1 MPSRII
7 KEGICANDQIDQ
19 LTPFEETVFYRLIVN
34 ADDYGRFDGRLAILR
49 ARLFPLK
56 NEKQLKDT
64 DLKAAL
70 ESLARVDL
78 LKMYKCDGKPYV
90 CLTGWERN
98 QQIRAKKSKYPDPS
112 TADASPEVAN
122 GCNESENSC
131 NQSDAP
137 DGEKKK
143 PQAPPEKNP
152 QTVPDEPFVFTL
164 LLNDDTSH
172 GVTASEIAEYRKL
185 YPAVDVA
192 QEFRNMIGWINSNPT
207 KRKTKAGIRRFINS
221 WLARKQNEGGTS
233 NGRYAN
239 ASNGWNGSGNSG
251 QKVSGSSD
259 QQSRFGDLSGSK
271 KL

>member
-56 NEKQLKDT
+56 PEKQLMDT

-78 LKMYKCDGKPYV
+78 LKMYRCDGKPYV

-98 QQIRAKKSKYPDPS
+98 QQIRAKKSKYPDPE
-112 TADASPEVAN
+112 TADELPEVASD
-122 GCNESENSC
+122 CNEFDNSC
-131 NQSDAP
+131 NQVETPAV
-137 DGEKKK
+137 GKKQK
-143 PQAPPEKNP
+143 IE
-152 QTVPDEPFVFTL
+152 PDEPVVFKL
-164 LLNDDTSH
+164 ILNDGTYWDVLQSH
-172 GVTASEIAEYRKL
+172 YTRYCEL
-185 YPAVDVA
+185 YPAVNVM
-192 QEFRNMIGWINSNPT
+192 QELRNMAGWLENNSSR
-207 KRKTKAGIRRFINS
+207 RKTRSGITRFITG
-221 WLARKQNEGGTS
+221 WLAKEQNKGGTS

-239 ASNGWNGSGNSG
+239 AGNGWTGSANSG
-251 QKVSGSSD
+251 QTVSGSSD
-259 QQSRFGDLSGSK
+259 QQSRFGDLSGAK